1 MVGRRTEAV
10 RSCVVWW
17 EGDWK
22 LSGLVRLCSLKQLK
36 LISRQ
41 LTQANEKNMR
51 IIIHSSIGKTTKIT

>member
-22 LSGLVRLCSLKQLK
+22 LSDLVRLCSLKQLK

-41 LTQANEKNMR
+41 PTQANEKNMR
-51 IIIHSSIGKTTKIT
+51 IIIHSSIGKTTKVT